1 MYRDIE
7 KGYNLGYIWV
17 GREKEI
23 GTETAQGEPSLL
35 MAGLT
40 GTCSLSG

>member
-23 GTETAQGEPSLL
+23 GIETAQGEPSLL
-35 MAGLT
+35 MADLIGP
-40 GTCSLSG
+40 CSFSG